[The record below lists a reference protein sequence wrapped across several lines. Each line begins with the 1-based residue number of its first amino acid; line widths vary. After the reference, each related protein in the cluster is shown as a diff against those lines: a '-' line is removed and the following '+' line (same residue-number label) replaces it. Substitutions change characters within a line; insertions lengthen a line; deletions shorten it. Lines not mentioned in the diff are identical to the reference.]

1 MASPNRIMGK
11 GTNEGIQ
18 AQVDTEGNLHVTNAG
33 VIKTAGYK
41 ISDTD
46 LASSTQYFGFVKH
59 DGSYYIMQRNKLT
72 GAWRY
77 SAGTSGYALAWT
89 NRTTETYNYYYTEF

>member
-1 MASPNRIMGK
+1 MPEPVRIIGK
-11 GTNEGIQ
+11 EGNEAIQ
-18 AQVDTEGNLHVTNAG
+18 AQVDSEGNLHVTNSG

-46 LASSTQYFGFVKH
+46 LTGSTQYFGFVKH
-59 DGSYYIMQRNKLT
+59 DGNYYIMQRNKLT

-89 NRTTETYNYYYTEF
+89 NRATETYNYYYTEF